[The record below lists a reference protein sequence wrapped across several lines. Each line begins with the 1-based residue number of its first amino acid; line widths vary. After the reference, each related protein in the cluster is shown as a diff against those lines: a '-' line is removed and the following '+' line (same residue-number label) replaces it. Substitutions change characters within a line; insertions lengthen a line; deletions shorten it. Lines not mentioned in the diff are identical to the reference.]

1 MMGVRNPDFL
11 RFRGVMKLLK
21 ISLVYVLLA
30 SMAYAMPLNSSA
42 RSCVPADLLQLISVD
57 YRALKDSPTA
67 MALKQQLMPDNIKQF
82 ETALKNIGLDPEK
95 DVDTLTFASFRSGKQ
110 GVKTVGIAS
119 GPFNMKAILKKMKLQ
134 KYVPKKYGT
143 AQIYPMDGG
152 FVMSFLD
159 DSSLLFGDSTSIRV
173 ALDTRDGQTM
183 GLDTNGTMADM
194 MTDVDSAPVWSILDQ
209 QGTQNMMRSALGDAS
224 KVADYESVKKRLLGS
239 RYTMNFNSGV
249 NFDLTVVT
257 QDSVTAGTMSSLVK
271 AGILYK
277 KMSAT
282 PAEKIAIENT
292 TVDSDAANLQ
302 IHFKA
307 NDQQFQALMHSELF
321 AAVSH

>member
-1 MMGVRNPDFL
+1 MRIFKVYL
-11 RFRGVMKLLK
+11 VSELL
-21 ISLVYVLLA
+21 V

-42 RSCVPADLLQLISVD
+42 RTCIPADLLQLISVD

-82 ETALKNIGLDPEK
+82 EAALKGIGIDPEK
-95 DVDTLTFASFRSGKQ
+95 DVDTLTFASFRAGKQ
-110 GVKTVGIAS
+110 GVRGVGVAA
-119 GPFNMKAILKKMKLQ
+119 GPFNMKAVLKKMKLQ
-134 KYVPKKYGT
+134 NYKPKKYGT
-143 AQIYPMDGG
+143 SELYPMDGG
-152 FVMSFLD
+152 FVMTFLD
-159 DSSLLFGDSTSIRV
+159 DSTLLFADSTAIRI
-173 ALDTRDGQTM
+173 ALDTKDGQVL

-194 MTDVDSAPVWSILDQ
+194 MSNVDSAPVWSILDQ

-224 KVADYESVKKRLLGS
+224 KVADYETLKKRIMGS
-239 RYTMNFNSGV
+239 RYTMSFNSGV

-257 QDSVTAGTMSSLVK
+257 SDSVTAGTMSSLVK

-282 PAEKIAIENT
+282 PAEKVAVDNT
-292 TVDSDAANLQ
+292 TVDSDGSNLSV
-302 IHFKA
+302 HFKA
-307 NDQQFQALMHSELF
+307 SDQQFQSLMHSELF

>member
-1 MMGVRNPDFL
+1 MRIFKVCL
-11 RFRGVMKLLK
+11 VSALL
-21 ISLVYVLLA
+21 V

-42 RSCVPADLLQLISVD
+42 RTCIPADLLQLISVD

-67 MALKQQLMPDNIKQF
+67 MALKQQLIPDNIKQF
-82 ETALKNIGLDPEK
+82 EAALKGIGIDPEK

-110 GVKTVGIAS
+110 GVRGVGVAA
-119 GPFNMKAILKKMKLQ
+119 GPFNMKAVLKKMKLQ
-134 KYVPKKYGT
+134 NYKPKKYGSSEL
-143 AQIYPMDGG
+143 YPMDGG
-152 FVMSFLD
+152 FVMTFLD
-159 DSSLLFGDSTSIRV
+159 DSTLLFADSTAIRT
-173 ALDTRDGQTM
+173 ALDTRDGQVL

-194 MTDVDSAPVWSILDQ
+194 MSNVDSAPVWSILDQ

-224 KVADYESVKKRLLGS
+224 KVADYETVKKRIMGS
-239 RYTMNFNSGV
+239 RYTMSFNSGV

-257 QDSVTAGTMSSLVK
+257 SDSVTAGTMSSLVK

-282 PAEKIAIENT
+282 PAEKVAVDNT
-292 TVDSDAANLQ
+292 TVDSDGSNLSV
-302 IHFKA
+302 HFKA
-307 NDQQFQALMHSELF
+307 SDQQFQSLMHSELF